1 MKLVGKHKPQGDGV
15 LIFDEVKVACQLI
28 WNSRSQTLS
37 GLAMTS
43 KDLSSLNDVYRI
55 LEQPDSPKQTS
66 YILQFLWRDLTS
78 NYDIVGPYFT
88 CSESV
93 DGKFI
98 YACIFETLR
107 LFQAHG
113 LKTSLLV
120 CDGCPANLTT
130 IKTSHGFSGA
140 YSVLPADSTGDQY
153 AIKPWFI
160 NPFNPP
166 NLIYWMICPTHQVCH
181 LIVHSNW
188 PHIFTSWRTWSMPFF
203 PPRVVAL
210 NSSNEAKNIV
220 ILGGTPLFTCTSGKL
235 GGLNYNKPG
244 WCLVWKRCTALETRG
259 QSWMSHLQR

>member
-15 LIFDEVKVACQLI
+15 LIFDEVKVACQLV

-181 LIVHSNW
+181 LIVHSN
-188 PHIFTSWRTWSMPFF
+188 
-203 PPRVVAL
+203 
-210 NSSNEAKNIV
+210 
-220 ILGGTPLFTCTSGKL
+220 
-235 GGLNYNKPG
+235 
-244 WCLVWKRCTALETRG
+244 
-259 QSWMSHLQR
+259 

>member
-1 MKLVGKHKPQGDGV
+1 MKHIGKHKPQGDGV

-55 LEQPDSPKQTS
+55 LQQPDSPKQTS

-113 LKTSLLV
+113 LKQVYLYVMAVLLILQQLKLAMDFLEPIQCYLQTAQRISMQLNLGLLTHITHQTS
-120 CDGCPANLTT
+120 
-130 IKTSHGFSGA
+130 
-140 YSVLPADSTGDQY
+140 STG
-153 AIKPWFI
+153 
-160 NPFNPP
+160 
-166 NLIYWMICPTHQVCH
+166 
-181 LIVHSNW
+181 
-188 PHIFTSWRTWSMPFF
+188 
-203 PPRVVAL
+203 
-210 NSSNEAKNIV
+210 
-220 ILGGTPLFTCTSGKL
+220 
-235 GGLNYNKPG
+235 
-244 WCLVWKRCTALETRG
+244 
-259 QSWMSHLQR
+259 